1 MTGSVGAGVNRL
13 VHSTVTSLG
22 IFSNTDSFS
31 SSRRE
36 QVEYTSVPPGLRAAI
51 PECSS
56 IRCNLANLLTAR
68 VLHSL
73 QVRGS
78 PCQTRPV
85 PEHGTSTRT
94 RSKVGPKR
102 LPKDSPGPVSTVGS
116 IFMSLRLRCRRW
128 LRFRLSS
135 LTTNSPCWLH
145 EPGQVSCFAAGRCAE
160 VKHSIPGLG
169 GEGGG
174 DPDASRCVHPG
185 PSILK
190 AGPSLGRLQSV

>member
-1 MTGSVGAGVNRL
+1 MTGSAGAGVNRL

-31 SSRRE
+31 SFRRE
-36 QVEYTSVPPGLRAAI
+36 QVEYTSVPPGLRASI

-56 IRCNLANLLTAR
+56 IRCNLANLFTAR

-102 LPKDSPGPVSTVGS
+102 LPK
-116 IFMSLRLRCRRW
+116 ILRSGEHGGINIHEFEVRCRRW

-135 LTTNSPCWLH
+135 LTTNSPCWRMNQAKCPALL
-145 EPGQVSCFAAGRCAE
+145 PGRAE

-169 GEGGG
+169 GEGG
-174 DPDASRCVHPG
+174 ATRTLPG
-185 PSILK
+185 VCIQALPS
-190 AGPSLGRLQSV
+190 

>member
-1 MTGSVGAGVNRL
+1 MTGSIGAGVNRL

-56 IRCNLANLLTAR
+56 IRCNLANLVTAR

-78 PCQTRPV
+78 PCQTRPL

-102 LPKDSPGPVSTVGS
+102 FPKDA
-116 IFMSLRLRCRRW
+116 
-128 LRFRLSS
+128 
-135 LTTNSPCWLH
+135 
-145 EPGQVSCFAAGRCAE
+145 QFAKAE
-160 VKHSIPGLG
+160 DGK
-169 GEGGG
+169 
-174 DPDASRCVHPG
+174 DCDAMWQLISG
-185 PSILK
+185 AAEK
-190 AGPSLGRLQSV
+190 AFIKYLELDGKNAY

>member
-1 MTGSVGAGVNRL
+1 MTGSAGAGVNRL

-31 SSRRE
+31 SLRRE

-56 IRCNLANLLTAR
+56 IRCNLANLVTAR

-102 LPKDSPGPVSTVGS
+102 LPKDSPGPVSTVAS

-135 LTTNSPCWLH
+135 LTTNSPCWRMNQAKCPALL
-145 EPGQVSCFAAGRCAE
+145 PGAAQR
-160 VKHSIPGLG
+160 SSTRSPGWGARAGATRTL
-169 GEGGG
+169 
-174 DPDASRCVHPG
+174 PG
-185 PSILK
+185 VCIQALPS
-190 AGPSLGRLQSV
+190 